1 MEGGSAMTID
11 KLGPIESISKY
22 NKTEKVSRPEKKDAS
37 DSISFSEEAKS
48 KGEVYK
54 ATEVAKLAPE
64 IRMDRVEA
72 VKKKLEDP
80 SYIDDAVVESVADAV
95 MDLFEI

>member
-1 MEGGSAMTID
+1 MTID
-11 KLGPIESISKY
+11 KLGPIDSISKY
-22 NKTEKVSRPEKKDAS
+22 NKTEKVSKPDRKDAS

-54 ATEVAKLAPE
+54 ATEEAKLAPD
-64 IRMDRVEA
+64 IRMDRVEE

-80 SYIDDAVVESVADAV
+80 NYIDDAVVEAVADDV
-95 MDLFEI
+95 MDLFQI

>member
-1 MEGGSAMTID
+1 MTID

-48 KGEVYK
+48 KGEIYK
-54 ATEVAKLAPE
+54 ATEEAKMAPE
-64 IRMDRVEA
+64 VRMDRVEE
-72 VKKKLEDP
+72 VRKKLQDP
-80 SYIDDAVVESVADAV
+80 AYIDDKVVESVAESV
-95 MDLFEI
+95 MDLFKI